1 MKKINVSKR
10 ILAVLL
16 SSVCAFST
24 ITVIG
29 TASAVNANAAAAS
42 AAVSSDNAV
51 VDLLF
56 ENSDKI
62 ISFFQAEIL

>member
-56 ENSDKI
+56 
-62 ISFFQAEIL
+62 